1 MAGEIDMDAIGS
13 TTGRR
18 SARNGR
24 VQIVA
29 RMSDRRSWTLAE
41 KLAILD
47 EAFGAGGSV
56 SKTAER
62 HALGTGQ
69 IYVWRRLL
77 LDGALGA
84 PKPAAPAFARVEI
97 TSEPVAALPGPVEVQ
112 ADRAPADP
120 PPPSLIEIELPS
132 GVRVR
137 VNGGVDGKALKRVL
151 AALGAR

>member
-1 MAGEIDMDAIGS
+1 MAGEIDVGAIGS
-13 TTGRR
+13 TTDRR

-62 HALGTGQ
+62 HALATGR
-69 IYVWRRLL
+69 IYVWRRML
-77 LDGALGA
+77 LDGALRV
-84 PKPAAPAFARVEI
+84 PKPAVPAFARVEI
-97 TSEPVAALPGPVEVQ
+97 ASEPVAALT
-112 ADRAPADP
+112 RA
-120 PPPSLIEIELPS
+120 
-132 GVRVR
+132 R
-137 VNGGVDGKALKRVL
+137 
-151 AALGAR
+151 